1 MEYMTINN
9 RRVPIE
15 GEKNVLAV
23 IRKIGIDI
31 PTFCYHSELSI
42 YGACRMCVVE
52 DENGNIFA
60 SCAEKPKEGMS
71 IFTNTL
77 RVQKHRKMIVEM
89 ILASHCRDCT
99 SCEKN
104 GRCTLQ
110 ELAARLGVKDV
121 RFENINP
128 VYELDESSPSITRD
142 PNKCILCGDCVRTCA
157 EIQGLG
163 VYEFVNKG
171 SDIRITTKGDKKQI
185 DTDCVGCGQCR
196 TVCPTGAITIKND
209 TEQVWEYISD
219 KNTRVI
225 AQIAPAVRIAVGDKF
240 GIPKGSNSM
249 GKLVAALRKIGFDEV
264 YDTVFG
270 ADLTVMEE
278 SAELLKRLETGENL
292 PLFTSCCPG
301 WVNFCEKK
309 YPDLLPHLSSCRSPQ
324 GMFSAVAKEYYRQ
337 EENNDG
343 RKTVMVSIMPC
354 TAKKGEITKEGCFT
368 DGEQDTD
375 VVLTTTEVVF
385 MIKEAGIALDLLED
399 ETTDMPFGLVSGG
412 GTIFGVTGGVTE
424 AVLRRLANK
433 YSREALEDIEYSGV
447 RGIEGIKQANIM
459 LGDREVKIAVVNGLK
474 NASLLLNK
482 IKAGKAEFDFVE
494 VMACRRGCVM
504 GGGQPTPAGPRTKKA
519 RAQGLYNADIACQI
533 KRSNDNPMVTMV
545 YEKVIKENA
554 HKLLH
559 TR

>member
-1 MEYMTINN
+1 
-9 RRVPIE
+9 
-15 GEKNVLAV
+15 
-23 IRKIGIDI
+23 
-31 PTFCYHSELSI
+31 
-42 YGACRMCVVE
+42 
-52 DENGNIFA
+52 
-60 SCAEKPKEGMS
+60 
-71 IFTNTL
+71 
-77 RVQKHRKMIVEM
+77 
-89 ILASHCRDCT
+89 
-99 SCEKN
+99 
-104 GRCTLQ
+104 
-110 ELAARLGVKDV
+110 
-121 RFENINP
+121 
-128 VYELDESSPSITRD
+128 
-142 PNKCILCGDCVRTCA
+142 
-157 EIQGLG
+157 
-163 VYEFVNKG
+163 
-171 SDIRITTKGDKKQI
+171 
-185 DTDCVGCGQCR
+185 
-196 TVCPTGAITIKND
+196 
-209 TEQVWEYISD
+209 
-219 KNTRVI
+219 
-225 AQIAPAVRIAVGDKF
+225 
-240 GIPKGSNSM
+240 
-249 GKLVAALRKIGFDEV
+249 
-264 YDTVFG
+264 
-270 ADLTVMEE
+270 
-278 SAELLKRLETGENL
+278 
-292 PLFTSCCPG
+292 
-301 WVNFCEKK
+301 
-309 YPDLLPHLSSCRSPQ
+309 
-324 GMFSAVAKEYYRQ
+324 
-337 EENNDG
+337 
-343 RKTVMVSIMPC
+343 MPC